1 MAHMPGDGEPHL
13 RTKEDV
19 LAALG
24 TDAHQGLTE
33 AEATARLKCFG
44 PNQLD
49 AVRPVPACRTFLA
62 QFTEVLV
69 LLLIVAGVISAALWF
84 FEAGSALPVEAIA
97 IFVIVLLNGLMGYI
111 QQARAEKAVQALRA
125 MSAPHAPVIRDRE
138 RRRIPSIQL
147 VPGDIILLEE
157 GDAVPADARL
167 IETTALRTT

>member
-1 MAHMPGDGEPHL
+1 AWEGNRRAAHPTPGAYGIVRASTAEPPDASVQDMAHMPGDGEPHL

-49 AVRPVPACRTFLA
+49 AVRPVPAWRKFLA

-84 FEAGSALPVEAIA
+84 F
-97 IFVIVLLNGLMGYI
+97 
-111 QQARAEKAVQALRA
+111 
-125 MSAPHAPVIRDRE
+125 
-138 RRRIPSIQL
+138 
-147 VPGDIILLEE
+147 
-157 GDAVPADARL
+157 
-167 IETTALRTT
+167 